1 MRKWIF
7 GIKGL
12 HLFIAFMLICNVWW
26 ILGKGFVLWELVIAN
41 VLVGGV
47 FGGVEYGIS
56 RGR

>member
-1 MRKWIF
+1 M
-7 GIKGL
+7 

-26 ILGKGFVLWELVIAN
+26 IWGKEFVLWELVIAN

-47 FGGVEYGIS
+47 FGGVGYGIS

>member
-1 MRKWIF
+1 MRKRIF

-26 ILGKGFVLWELVIAN
+26 IWGKEFVLWELVVAN

-47 FGGVEYGIS
+47 FGGVGYGIS